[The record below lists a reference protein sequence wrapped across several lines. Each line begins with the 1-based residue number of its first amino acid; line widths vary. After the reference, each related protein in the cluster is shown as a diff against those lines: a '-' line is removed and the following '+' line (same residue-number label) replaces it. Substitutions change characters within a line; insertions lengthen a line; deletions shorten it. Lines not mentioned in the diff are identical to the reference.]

1 MSHAACNAVAR
12 SWPRTPRS
20 QDAMQRPGATMPSF
34 RCLGKSATVRITLIE
49 NFRAVFY
56 TPFYAALTLRA
67 FADEGIDVELR
78 TSPDPSKTLQQLG
91 ADTVSWGGPMRLLF
105 NHDRDPASQNVAFC
119 EAIGRDPFFL
129 IGNSPNANYRPTD
142 LQGKRIAVVSE
153 VPTPWICL
161 QQDLRLAGLDP
172 KSLQLAPARTMA
184 ENAALLRNGELDVIQ
199 VFQPFAQQLLDE
211 GRGHRW
217 YAAATRGLSTYTTL
231 NTTRGFIERHPD
243 TVLGMT
249 RAIFRTLQ
257 WLRAH
262 DGATIASR
270 MAEWFPDLPHETLAA
285 CCRTYQALDLWNAN
299 PVMQQAGFDW
309 LRDAM
314 QASGDISRRI
324 PFEECVDMR
333 YAEQAVREG
342 IRPIA

>member
-1 MSHAACNAVAR
+1 
-12 SWPRTPRS
+12 
-20 QDAMQRPGATMPSF
+20 
-34 RCLGKSATVRITLIE
+34 VRITLIE

-56 TPFYAALTLRA
+56 TPFYTALTLRA

-78 TSPDPSKTLQQLG
+78 TSPDPAKTLQQLG

-129 IGNSPNANYRPTD
+129 VGATPNAGYRPSD
-142 LQGKRIAVVSE
+142 LHGKRIAVVSE

-161 QQDLRLAGLDP
+161 QQDLRLAGIDP
-172 KSLQLAPARTMA
+172 KSLHLAPPRTMA
-184 ENAALLRNGELDVIQ
+184 QNADRLRRGELDVIQ
-199 VFQPFAQQLLDE
+199 VFQPFAQQLMDE
-211 GRGHRW
+211 GCGHRW

-231 NTTRGFIERHPD
+231 NTTRGFIERNPA

-249 RAIFRTLQ
+249 RAMYRTLQ

-262 DGATIASR
+262 DGSTIASR
-270 MAEWFPDLPHETLAA
+270 LAPWFPDLPHATLAA
-285 CCRTYQALDLWNAN
+285 CLGTYQSLGLWNAT
-299 PVMQQAGFDW
+299 PVMQSAGFDW

-314 QASGDISRRI
+314 QASGDIARRI

-333 YAEQAVREG
+333 YAEQVVREG
-342 IRPIA
+342 VAPLAG

>member
-1 MSHAACNAVAR
+1 M
-12 SWPRTPRS
+12 
-20 QDAMQRPGATMPSF
+20 
-34 RCLGKSATVRITLIE
+34 RITLIE

-56 TPFYAALTLRA
+56 TPFYAAITLRA

-129 IGNSPNANYRPTD
+129 IGAAPNANYRPAD

-161 QQDLRLAGLDP
+161 QQDLRLAGVDP
-172 KSLQLAPARTMA
+172 KSLGIAPPRTMT
-184 ENAALLRNGELDVIQ
+184 ENAALLRTGELDVIQ
-199 VFQPFAQQLLDE
+199 VFQPYAQQLVDE
-211 GRGHRW
+211 GRGHLW

-231 NTTRGFIERHPD
+231 NTTRSFIERHPQ

-249 RAIFRTLQ
+249 RAMYRTLQ

-262 DGATIASR
+262 DGPTIASR
-270 MAEWFPDLPHETLAA
+270 LAEWFPELPHATLAA
-285 CCRTYQALDLWNAN
+285 CCATYQSLELWNAT
-299 PVMQQAGFDW
+299 PVMQTAGFDW
-309 LRDAM
+309 LRNAM
-314 QASGDISRRI
+314 QASGDITRRI
-324 PFEECVDMR
+324 PFEECVEMR

-342 IRPIA
+342 VPPIAA